1 MDIDHI
7 LTVLNR
13 RGVHYL
19 LIGGVNF
26 LLRHKP
32 VLTFDIDFWI
42 EDDPGNCLRCE
53 GALAELDAEWGPAE
67 KTWGPVT
74 ALPTGWLSRQ
84 TIYCLSSPHGAI
96 DIFRSVAGL
105 PSWQQ
110 SFATSVSGQTAAG
123 TVYRGL
129 SDADMLACQLSLD
142 PEDRKND
149 RIRDLK
155 KVLSSRESS
164 HPS

>member
-7 LTVLNR
+7 LAVFNR
-13 RGVHYL
+13 HEVRYL
-19 LIGGVNF
+19 LIGGVHF

-42 EDDPGNCLRCE
+42 DDDGDNRLRCE
-53 GALAELDAEWGPAE
+53 RALTDLKAEWGQSE
-67 KTWGPVT
+67 QTWGPVSS
-74 ALPTGWLSRQ
+74 LPAGWLARQ
-84 TIYCLSSPHGAI
+84 SVYCLSSPHGAI
-96 DIFRSVAGL
+96 DIFRTICGL
-105 PSWQQ
+105 ASWRD

-123 TVYRGL
+123 VAYRGL
-129 SDADMLACQLSLD
+129 CDEDMLKCQLSLD

-155 KVLSSRESS
+155 KVLLPHE
-164 HPS
+164 PQPPK

>member
-7 LTVLNR
+7 LTVFNR
-13 RGVHYL
+13 REVRTL
-19 LIGGVNF
+19 LIGGVHF

-32 VLTFDIDFWI
+32 VLTFDIDLWI
-42 EDDPGNCLRCE
+42 EDDAGNRLRCE
-53 GALAELDAEWGPAE
+53 EALAELDAEWGPAE
-67 KTWGPVT
+67 ETWGPVA
-74 ALPTGWLSRQ
+74 ALPTGWLGRQ

-96 DIFRSVAGL
+96 DVFLSVAGL

-110 SFATSVSGQTAAG
+110 SFTTSVSGQTAAG

-155 KVLSSRESS
+155 KALSARESS
-164 HPS
+164 HPT